1 MPRSPFSEAH
11 TKLVQALIV
20 ARKDAGLKQTEV
32 ALRLQKPQS
41 FVSKYERGERRLD
54 VLEFGAIAVALGRN
68 PGELLNEVLSSTCRG
83 PGKTSDA

>member
-11 TKLVQALIV
+11 TTLVQALVV

-54 VLEFGAIAVALGRN
+54 VLEFGAIAEALGRD
-68 PGELLNEVLSSTCRG
+68 PGELLNQILSLAGGGGSAT
-83 PGKTSDA
+83 TAS